1 MIQRIRFTLGCGRVI
16 ARALLQWAMLLV
28 LMVGPAAAGDP
39 SKTGSA
45 EPEVVARV
53 NGEPVMRSE
62 LQRMVVNPNAR
73 RLYQHESGAKKVDGQ
88 EFTRWALRKL
98 IVKRL
103 ALQEAARRNI
113 KVAEQDLDRAVALW
127 KARMK
132 GAKKAEKYLK
142 SRGLDEKSLRDAFR
156 TDLLAG
162 RVSAAVTQDV
172 RVTEEQLQEYY
183 EAHKAELQL
192 PEEVRLRII
201 AVKDRAAADEVVAA
215 VHRGEEFD
223 RLARERSMEAR
234 AAEVGDR
241 RWLAVPGLP
250 PSLRAA
256 VDRLKLGETSE
267 PLQGSAEHIVVRLEA
282 RRPARTKS
290 LAEARPEI
298 ERNLLPAKRQEVFQA
313 WMAEQER
320 KSRIEVFLQP
330 GSTNEQAM
338 IPQDQLMVLEEK
350 EP

>member
-1 MIQRIRFTLGCGRVI
+1 M
-16 ARALLQWAMLLV
+16 ARALLQWAAIV
-28 LMVGPAAAGDP
+28 IVMVAGAPAALGA
-39 SKTGSA
+39 SQASSA
-45 EPEVVARV
+45 EPEIVARV

-62 LQRMVVNPNAR
+62 LRRMVTNPNAR
-73 RLYQHESGAKKVDGQ
+73 SLYQRESGAKKVDGQ

-113 KVAEQDLDRAVALW
+113 TVAEQDLDRAVALW

-132 GAKKAEKYLK
+132 GAKKAEKYLQ

-156 TDLLAG
+156 TDMLAG
-162 RVSAAVTQDV
+162 RVSAAVIQDV

-234 AAEVGDR
+234 AAEVGDG

-250 PSLRAA
+250 PPLRAA
-256 VDRLKLGETSE
+256 VDRLKAGETSE
-267 PLQGSAEHIVVRLEA
+267 PLQGSAEVIVVRLEE
-282 RRPARTKS
+282 RRAARTKT
-290 LAEARPEI
+290 LEEARPEI
-298 ERNLLPAKRQEVFQA
+298 EKRLLTAKQREVLQA
-313 WMAEQER
+313 WLKEQEE
-320 KSRIEVFLQP
+320 KAKIEVL
-330 GSTNEQAM
+330 
-338 IPQDQLMVLEEK
+338 L
-350 EP
+350 